1 MLIWIVPPIILI
13 WIYLLTVFKRARL
26 DFWYFIL
33 GSIGFF
39 TITVILLHPLLLLPM
54 QRAIAAVAGLPGEWT
69 GTYASYYEKGL
80 LFVSH
85 NATQLSLY
93 IDFECTG
100 ILETLA
106 FLSLL
111 WFFPVYQLYEKI
123 AVSVIGTATI
133 FLANVLRIFV
143 ICQILYWG
151 GERLYFTAHSFVGR
165 FLFYAITI
173 ALYFYV
179 FTRSQIVR
187 QKVGAFSY
195 EHHT

>member
-39 TITVILLHPLLLLPM
+39 TITVILLQPLLLLPM

-143 ICQILYWG
+143 ICQMLYWG

>member
-1 MLIWIVPPIILI
+1 MLIWMVLPIILI
-13 WIYLLTVFKRARL
+13 WIYLLTVVKRARL

-39 TITVILLHPLLLLPM
+39 TITAILLQPLLLLPM

-143 ICQILYWG
+143 ICQMLYWG

>member
-1 MLIWIVPPIILI
+1 MLIWMVPSIILI
-13 WIYLLTVFKRARL
+13 WIYLLTVLKRARL

-39 TITVILLHPLLLLPM
+39 TITVILLQPLLLLPM
-54 QRAIAAVAGLPGEWT
+54 QRAIAAVTGLPGEWT

-80 LFVSH
+80 LFISH

-143 ICQILYWG
+143 ICQMLYWG
-151 GERLYFTAHSFVGR
+151 GERLYFMAHSFVGR

>member
-1 MLIWIVPPIILI
+1 MLIWMVPSIILI
-13 WIYLLTVFKRARL
+13 WIYLLTVLKRARL

-39 TITVILLHPLLLLPM
+39 TITVILLQPLLLLPM

-80 LFVSH
+80 LFISH

-143 ICQILYWG
+143 ICQMLYWG
-151 GERLYFTAHSFVGR
+151 GERLYFMAHSFVGR